1 MKSKNFKEFF
11 DHFKEQSTCLICGKP
26 IYIRS
31 IDPMGGIHLIK
42 ACYKHTYYCGPRSV
56 SIGENQLVFDKDGLL
71 MTITKTNLTFDPR
84 IDIMQTA
91 IPYNEQSFTV
101 FIQNWKILA

>member
-11 DHFKEQSTCLICGKP
+11 DKFKEQSTCLICGRP

-31 IDPMGGIHLIK
+31 IDHTGGLHMIK
-42 ACYKHTYYCGPRSV
+42 ACYKHSYQYGPRTV
-56 SIGENQLVFDKDGLL
+56 SIGENQLVFDTNGLL
-71 MTITKTNLTFDPR
+71 MTITKTNIVFNPR

-91 IPYNEQSFTV
+91 IPYNEQSFIV